1 MAPERTVRFRVDG
14 REVEPA
20 VEPRMLLVDYL
31 TNEERVTGV
40 HDGCCEGVCGA
51 CTVWVDGEPAR
62 SCLTFVVQLEGREV
76 TTPATALADE
86 RFAGVHEALAAEHAI
101 QCGYC
106 IPGMLMS
113 VLPDLEASDENP
125 IALERVVAG
134 NVCRCAGYA
143 SIVRALEA
151 WCRRAAGTEAT

>member
-1 MAPERTVRFRVDG
+1 M
-14 REVEPA
+14 
-20 VEPRMLLVDYL
+20 
-31 TNEERVTGV
+31 

-51 CTVWVDGEPAR
+51 CTVGIDGEPAR
-62 SCLTFVVQLEGREV
+62 SCLAFVAQLDGRDV
-76 TTPATALADE
+76 TTPAHALADE
-86 RFAGVHEALAAEHAI
+86 RFRGVHEALAAEHAI

-113 VLPDLEASDENP
+113 VLPDLDPAAGAPVPVEQV
-125 IALERVVAG
+125 LAG

-151 WCRRAAGTEAT
+151 WRAGEDGGSA

>member
-1 MAPERTVRFRVDG
+1 MALERTVHFTIDG
-14 REVEPA
+14 EDVGA
-20 VEPRMLLVDYL
+20 TVEPRMLLLDYL
-31 TNEERVTGV
+31 TTDARRTGV

-51 CTVWVDGEPAR
+51 CTVWIDGEPAR
-62 SCLTFVVQLEGREV
+62 SCLTFVVQVEGRDV
-76 TTPATALADE
+76 TTPAHALVDA
-86 RFAGVHEALAAEHAI
+86 RFRGVHQALAAEHAI

-113 VLPDLEASDENP
+113 VLPDLGPGVEDP
-125 IALERVVAG
+125 PPLERVLAG

-151 WCRRAAGTEAT
+151 WRG

>member
-1 MAPERTVRFRVDG
+1 MAAERTVRFRVDG
-14 REVEPA
+14 RDVESA
-20 VEPRMLLVDYL
+20 VEPRMLLLDYL
-31 TNEERVTGV
+31 TTQERVAGV

-76 TTPATALADE
+76 TTPANALGDD
-86 RFAGVHEALAAEHAI
+86 RFRGVHEALAAEHAI

-113 VLPDLEASDENP
+113 VLPDLAASPDAFP
-125 IALERVVAG
+125 LDRVVAG

-151 WCRRAAGTEAT
+151 WRTSAVGASEA